1 MLEQNNILNSKG
13 DNSMPL
19 RLKVNSPL
27 PKITIVYIHNS
38 HQLKIN
44 WERK

>member
-27 PKITIVYIHNS
+27 PKITIAIVYIHNS
-38 HQLKIN
+38 HQL
-44 WERK
+44 